1 MRQIH
6 HRRGAFS
13 RPVERWGD
21 IITCD
26 HMVQTDEDWN
36 MGLNG
41 MRDVLTVK
49 DIATGLT
56 WAYPTA
62 SKSGDDTMEALTQ
75 FCGQWQ
81 IKCIYTDCSPEIADA
96 CRRLGYV
103 HETNQP
109 GVPQTNGIVER
120 PTGRY

>member
-1 MRQIH
+1 MEAEQKRHLLTHRPSNPNCTSCMRGKMRQVH

-41 MRDVLTVK
+41 MRDALTVK

-62 SKSGDDTMEALTQ
+62 SKSGDDTMEALM
-75 FCGQWQ
+75 
-81 IKCIYTDCSPEIADA
+81 
-96 CRRLGYV
+96 
-103 HETNQP
+103 
-109 GVPQTNGIVER
+109 
-120 PTGRY
+120 